1 MQAAVHLPQVP
12 FAGPATEL
20 PARARDVVDAAGDLG
35 FVGVSANDHFTFST
49 QWVDGLMLLASI
61 AERAGPLELMTTVAL
76 PALRGPV
83 AFASSITALAAMSK
97 GRVVA
102 GVGPGS
108 SAADHGLAGLDW
120 SRRWQRYDE
129 TLQVLRSLLGGDGV
143 PAGLR
148 FYAPA
153 DQPTAVLTDVP
164 HVQLWPASW
173 GSEAGLRRVAAHGE
187 GWLASAYHTSPDEFG
202 LARTR
207 LEAALR
213 RRGADPGG
221 FGHAV
226 VTMRTYGQRP
236 AGDHP
241 SNTGRCAG
249 TGPRPC
255 ARRLAG
261 TGVCGQPRRVHPT
274 RRGLRGAGLPA
285 HAFLADRRR
294 GRTARTACPPCPA
307 GCGAVSRTGLAVR
320 SGGRCRT

>member
-83 AFASSITALAAMSK
+83 AFASSITALAAMSE

-164 HVQLWPASW
+164 RESRMASEEIFGPIAAVQRFSTED
-173 GSEAGLRRVAAHGE
+173 EAVARAND
-187 GWLASAYHTSPDEFG
+187 TEFG
-202 LARTR
+202 L
-207 LEAALR
+207 
-213 RRGADPGG
+213 
-221 FGHAV
+221 
-226 VTMRTYGQRP
+226 
-236 AGDHP
+236 
-241 SNTGRCAG
+241 
-249 TGPRPC
+249 
-255 ARRLAG
+255 
-261 TGVCGQPRRVHPT
+261 
-274 RRGLRGAGLPA
+274 GAGVWSRDMNVAYRMGRGIKAGRVWTNCYHLYPA
-285 HAFLADRRR
+285 HAAFGGYKKSGV
-294 GRTARTACPPCPA
+294 GRETHKMMLDHYQQTKNLL
-307 GCGAVSRTGLAVR
+307 VSYDINPLGFF
-320 SGGRCRT
+320 

>member
-35 FVGVSANDHFTFST
+35 FVAVSANDHFTFST

-226 VTMRTYGQRP
+226 VTMWTYVSDRP
-236 AGDHP
+236 E
-241 SNTGRCAG
+241 T
-249 TGPRPC
+249 
-255 ARRLAG
+255 
-261 TGVCGQPRRVHPT
+261 T
-274 RRGLRGAGLPA
+274 RRILADVLAPALGRAPDALRGRLCVGSPAECTRLVGAYAAQGCRRMHFWPIADEVEQLELLAHHVLP
-285 HAFLADRRR
+285 
-294 GRTARTACPPCPA
+294 G
-307 GCGAVSRTGLAVR
+307 VVQ
-320 SGGRCRT
+320 